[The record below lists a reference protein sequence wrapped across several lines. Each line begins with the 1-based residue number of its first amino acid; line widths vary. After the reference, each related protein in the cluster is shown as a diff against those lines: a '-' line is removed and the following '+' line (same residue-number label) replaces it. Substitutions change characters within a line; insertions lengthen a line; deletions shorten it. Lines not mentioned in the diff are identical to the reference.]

1 MNLRELA
8 ALDHRAIV
16 EDSIAGFGRE
26 IMLVSPAGLQA
37 TLVGFW
43 NDIGQEIDVESG
55 AAVSGRVASVRL
67 ANGAVRA
74 AGFSLPRG
82 IADSDSRPWIVS
94 FKGMGG
100 REHKFKIVEVR
111 TDRSIDGVDCFL
123 ETYR

>member
-16 EDSIAGFGRE
+16 EDDTAGFGRE
-26 IMLVSPAGLQA
+26 IDLTSPAGIQA
-37 TLVGFW
+37 ALVGFW
-43 NDIGQEIDVESG
+43 NDIGQEINVETG

-67 ANGAVRA
+67 ANAALRE
-74 AGFSLPRG
+74 AGFSLPRV
-82 IADSDSRPWIVS
+82 IADNDERPWIVS

-100 REHKFKIVEVR
+100 RDHRFKIVEVR
-111 TDRSIDGVDCFL
+111 TDRSIDGVDCLL